1 MPLDELDRR
10 LLDAIQS
17 EFPVESRPFKSF
29 GDRFSISEDEAL
41 DRIRRFQRDG
51 AIREISPVF
60 DLKRLGYSSTLCSA
74 ETEPDR
80 VEEVAE
86 AINAYSEVTHNY
98 LRQHAFN
105 IWFTL
110 IARTPEDI
118 RRILDEIGALPGVK
132 RVISLP
138 SRRMFKIDVHF
149 QTGAKKETGHAAKVL
164 PEDTGA
170 VVPLQ
175 DWEMRLIS
183 SLGEPLPLIERP
195 FAAVAE
201 HAGITETDVLDRLAA
216 WKISGAIRR
225 FGARVAHHKLGY
237 AANGMSVW
245 RVSDSEAEAAGQIM
259 AKQPEVS
266 HCYLR
271 EMPPGWDYNLYGMI
285 HGTTEDEVRAV
296 AARISELTGLRDYDV
311 LFSIREFKKSVP
323 RYFKERQAAPL

>member
-29 GDRFSISEDEAL
+29 GERFAIPEDEAL
-41 DRIRRFQRDG
+41 DRIQRFQREG
-51 AIREISPVF
+51 TIREISPVF
-60 DLKRLGYSSTLCSA
+60 DLKRLGYASTLCSA
-74 ETEPDR
+74 ETDPDR
-80 VEEVAE
+80 VGEVAE
-86 AINAYSEVTHNY
+86 AINAYPEVTHNY
-98 LRQHAFN
+98 LREHAFN

-110 IARTPEDI
+110 IAQTSEDLQ
-118 RRILDEIGALPGVK
+118 RILDNIKALPGVK

-149 QTGAKKETGHAAKVL
+149 QTGAEKKTGHAAKVL
-164 PEDTGA
+164 PQHTGP
-170 VVPLQ
+170 VVSLQ
-175 DWEMRLIS
+175 DWEMRLIAL
-183 SLGEPLPLIERP
+183 LGEPLPLIERP

-201 HAGITETDVLDRLAA
+201 RAGIEEAAVLDRIRA
-216 WKISGAIRR
+216 WKTSGAIRR

-245 RVSDSEAEAAGQIM
+245 RVGEAEAEAAGQIM

-271 EMPPGWDYNLYGMI
+271 ETPPGWDYNLYGMI
-285 HGTTEDEVRAV
+285 HGTSKEEVRAV

-311 LFSIREFKKSVP
+311 LFSVREFKKSVP
-323 RYFKERQAAPL
+323 QYFKDRQAAPL

>member
-10 LLDAIQS
+10 LLDAIQN
-17 EFPVESRPFKSF
+17 EFPVEACPFKSF
-29 GDRFSISEDEAL
+29 GERFSISEDEAL
-41 DRIRRFQRDG
+41 ERVRRFQREG
-51 AIREISPVF
+51 TIREISPVF

-80 VEEVAE
+80 VEEVAK
-86 AINAYSEVTHNY
+86 AINTYSEVTHNY
-98 LRQHAFN
+98 LREHVFN

-110 IARTPEDI
+110 IAQTPEDI

-149 QTGAKKETGHAAKVL
+149 QAGAEKKAVHTAKVL
-164 PEDTGA
+164 PKDAGG
-170 VVPLQ
+170 VIPLR
-175 DWEMRLIS
+175 DWEMRLIGI
-183 SLGEPLPLIERP
+183 LGEPLPLVSRP

-201 HAGITETDVLDRLAA
+201 RAGIEEADVLDRLHA
-216 WKISGAIRR
+216 WKASGAIRR

-237 AANGMSVW
+237 TANGMSVW
-245 RVSDSEAEAAGQIM
+245 RVAEDEAEAAGQIM

-271 EMPPGWDYNLYGMI
+271 ETPAGWEYNLYGMI
-285 HGTTEDEVRAV
+285 HGTSEDEVRAV
-296 AARISELTGLRDYDV
+296 AARIAELTGLRDYDV
-311 LFSIREFKKSVP
+311 LFSVREFKKSVP
-323 RYFKERQAAPL
+323 RYFNEEQAVPS

>member
-17 EFPVESRPFKSF
+17 EFPVEGRPFKSF
-29 GDRFSISEDEAL
+29 GERFSIPEDEAL
-41 DRIRRFQRDG
+41 DRVRRFQHEG
-51 AIREISPVF
+51 TIREISPVF

-74 ETEPDR
+74 ETESKQ

-86 AINAYSEVTHNY
+86 TISAYAEVTHNY
-98 LRQHAFN
+98 LREHAFN

-110 IARTPEDI
+110 IARTPEEI
-118 RRILDEIGALPGVK
+118 KRILDEIGALPGVK

-149 QTGAKKETGHAAKVL
+149 QTGAEKKTGHAAKVL
-164 PEDTGA
+164 PKEAGA

-175 DWEMRLIS
+175 DWEMRLIGA
-183 SLGEPLPLIERP
+183 LGDPLPLIERP
-195 FAAVAE
+195 FATVAE
-201 HAGITETDVLDRLAA
+201 RAGIAEADVLDCIRA
-216 WKISGAIRR
+216 WKTSGAIRR

-245 RVSDSEAEAAGQIM
+245 RVAESEAEAAGRIM

-271 EMPPGWDYNLYGMI
+271 ETPSGWNYNLYGMI
-285 HGTTEDEVRAV
+285 HGTNEDEVRAV

-311 LFSIREFKKSVP
+311 LFSVREFKKSVP
-323 RYFKERQAAPL
+323 RYFNERRAAPL